1 MAITLKDYQQEGMK
15 KILNVPKNL
24 ICVKAGK
31 GKTLISIFAARYML
45 KHDMIDKAIFCG
57 TLTSINSFVKAFNKQ
72 LGQQVKVV
80 TSAEEFIEFFQSD
93 KKILLCK
100 HSMFENIGSNA
111 NYLKMLEKEVQ
122 TRNLRV
128 YLVIDEA
135 HNLSNAAGVGSIRST
150 AGVGHRCFERCRF
163 LFSRITLATATPY
176 SSCLSQFYGLVHL
189 IYPQLWATPKIFW
202 TNHIQVKEVRD
213 WKTGKFLRYDK
224 EKYINLAQLRKIVE
238 PFTYFYYPVAKLH
251 FVEHHTRL
259 HDYTKYN
266 ERVMGVM
273 TQEDIDKAMKKAEEK
288 AEKERLKKEKKA
300 SKKNVQ

>member
-31 GKTLISIFAARYML
+31 GKTLISIFAARYMF

-135 HNLSNAAGVGSIRST
+135 HNFKNVPLQTRIKALGINSDGSKKCDDMMKKVHYVQKNGGGV
-150 AGVGHRCFERCRF
+150 VM
-163 LFSRITLATATPY
+163 ATATPA
-176 SSCLSQFYGLVHL
+176 
-189 IYPQLWATPKIFW
+189 ATPYQLSNTKLNINACFIGNRHNL
-202 TNHIQVKEVRD
+202 NHR
-213 WKTGKFLRYDK
+213 
-224 EKYINLAQLRKIVE
+224 
-238 PFTYFYYPVAKLH
+238 
-251 FVEHHTRL
+251 
-259 HDYTKYN
+259 
-266 ERVMGVM
+266 
-273 TQEDIDKAMKKAEEK
+273 
-288 AEKERLKKEKKA
+288 
-300 SKKNVQ
+300 